1 MAITEPLKLGFS
13 IDLHDKGG
21 SNLIKDMKTGRP
33 SKTPKIPQ
41 WSLNKVLNFLVQ
53 LPNAISTE
61 MTLMKCSFLLM
72 LATGWRVS
80 ELNACTRD
88 PNYCK
93 IINGKLWITPNPLFL
108 AKNEAPDKRRPP
120 KIIEPLLMEDGK
132 PSCLCPV
139 EAFKQYIKKS
149 SKFKAGNLWIHPNS
163 SQSLQVTQLGNLI
176 CKLIKKANPG
186 LEATVHELRKF
197 AASYALQ
204 GEWMQ
209 KN

>member
-1 MAITEPLKLGFS
+1 
-13 IDLHDKGG
+13 
-21 SNLIKDMKTGRP
+21 
-33 SKTPKIPQ
+33 
-41 WSLNKVLNFLVQ
+41 
-53 LPNAISTE
+53 
-61 MTLMKCSFLLM
+61 M

-108 AKNEAPDKRRPP
+108 AKNETPDKRRPP

-132 PSCLCPV
+132 LGCLCPV
-139 EAFKQYIKKS
+139 EAFKQYFKKS
-149 SKFKAGNLWIHPNS
+149 SKFKAGNLSIHPNS

-204 GEWMQ
+204 EIMDTEELAKAMDWSSAKIFFRNYLCNIAPLSQSVTLPSSNRMKTIPSPQSPSTSSRVPSKGRRR
-209 KN
+209 KP